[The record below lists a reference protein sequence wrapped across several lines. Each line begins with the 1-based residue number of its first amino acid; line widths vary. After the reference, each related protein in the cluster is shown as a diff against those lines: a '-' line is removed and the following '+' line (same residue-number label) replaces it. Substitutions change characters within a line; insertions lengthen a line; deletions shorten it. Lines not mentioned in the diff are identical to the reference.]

1 MRANEQP
8 RIKAD
13 PDLMRELRDHA
24 KLINQLLSAGTY
36 DKPLGLG
43 GYFLWVDA
51 TGDLRIKSTAP
62 TTDLDGTVV
71 GTQS

>member
-1 MRANEQP
+1 MYRW
-8 RIKAD
+8 RD
-13 PDLMRELRDHA
+13 LPDGDWVTLNA
-24 KLINQLLSAGTY
+24 KLRGLVVALEARGTFS
-36 DKPLGLG
+36 DPMPLGG
-43 GYFLWVDA
+43 AYLWVDA